1 MDSTVTPSDRSAVPL
16 GETAEQKMARLE
28 LAISTLQDAPSSH
41 GEPLLPTSWTKPLF
55 VIYLVL
61 SGSGLTLLTQLD
73 ASTKV
78 IAIASFVVATL
89 GALLGLSS
97 SGIRKA
103 GTAAVALLLVA
114 GSLSLTG
121 CGHIS
126 PYERQILDCGEKALA
141 AQAQD
146 LLPVVAPILYG
157 GDVDWEASLD
167 RLIIAGGQAAV
178 CAIRVSLAQLEH
190 VPANADGGSVMSN
203 APAVS
208 ARGYYYLASRG
219 LQPRLPAP
227 ARHQ

>member
-103 GTAAVALLLVA
+103 GTAAALLLVA
-114 GSLSLTG
+114 GSLSLTACRPG
-121 CGHIS
+121 SFGDKLLACEHDAAVQVLVPTARCLIDGS
-126 PYERQILDCGEKALA
+126 CQPAEATWEAALDKLLAQQLA
-141 AQAQD
+141 A
-146 LLPVVAPILYG
+146 APCVIDAVIAALEHQSAPTAIDGMG
-157 GDVDWEASLD
+157 GMTPD
-167 RLIIAGGQAAV
+167 AAARWAV
-178 CAIRVSLAQLEH
+178 HQSVSLNRAWAYRHKLEQ
-190 VPANADGGSVMSN
+190 
-203 APAVS
+203 
-208 ARGYYYLASRG
+208 R
-219 LQPRLPAP
+219 
-227 ARHQ
+227 